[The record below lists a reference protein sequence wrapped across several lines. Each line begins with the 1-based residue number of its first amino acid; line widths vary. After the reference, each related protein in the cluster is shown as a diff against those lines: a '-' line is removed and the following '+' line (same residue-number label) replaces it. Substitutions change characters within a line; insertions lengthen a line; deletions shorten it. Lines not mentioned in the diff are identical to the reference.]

1 MSDTHLR
8 YTLAPLAGPNKGGRP
23 KIDPAA
29 VRSLNLS
36 VRLSPAEYAALR
48 ERADQ
53 LGMKP
58 GQFLRQAGLTRR
70 LPPPPVPAV
79 NREEWAKLGQLANNI
94 NQLTRRA
101 NAGQLPGFPAAT
113 VTADI
118 APNSSGC
125 GLTLLGL
132 SGDTP

>member
-1 MSDTHLR
+1 MSDTHPAAP
-8 YTLAPLAGPNKGGRP
+8 APLAGPNKGGRP

-29 VRSLNLS
+29 VRTLNLS

-70 LPPPPVPAV
+70 LPAAACAGRQPRRVRPSWGSWPTTSTSSPGAPTRASCPASPP
-79 NREEWAKLGQLANNI
+79 RL
-94 NQLTRRA
+94 
-101 NAGQLPGFPAAT
+101 
-113 VTADI
+113 
-118 APNSSGC
+118 
-125 GLTLLGL
+125 
-132 SGDTP
+132 

>member
-1 MSDTHLR
+1 MSDTHPA
-8 YTLAPLAGPNKGGRP
+8 APTPLDGPNKGGRP

-29 VRSLNLS
+29 VRSLTLG

-79 NREEWAKLGQLANNI
+79 NREEWAKLGRLGNNI

-101 NAGQLPGFPAAT
+101 NAGQLTGFPAAT
-113 VTADI
+113 IRLHRAEMKRI
-118 APNSSGC
+118 RAY
-125 GLTLLGL
+125 LIGL
-132 SGDTP
+132 SKTP

>member
-1 MSDTHLR
+1 MSD
-8 YTLAPLAGPNKGGRP
+8 APSAPSPSPGPNKGGRP
-23 KIDPAA
+23 KLDPAA
-29 VRSLNLS
+29 VRRLNLS

-48 ERADQ
+48 ERAAQ

-58 GQFLRQAGLTRR
+58 GQFLRHTGLTRR

-79 NREEWAKLGQLANNI
+79 NREQYANLARMANNI

-113 VTADI
+113 MRLLRAEI
-118 APNSSGC
+118 KQLRAA
-125 GLTLLGL
+125 LLGL
-132 SGDTP
+132 SGKTP

>member
-1 MSDTHLR
+1 MSDAHPTPP
-8 YTLAPLAGPNKGGRP
+8 APLAGPNKGGRP

-113 VTADI
+113 VRLTRAELKRLR
-118 APNSSGC
+118 A
-125 GLTLLGL
+125 TLLGL